1 MAIGY
6 ACNVIGVQDSGLSR
20 CLLKNAVPDNIKK
33 LISLNLNSL
42 ENIINYNVQNGINL
56 YRISSDIIPFGS
68 HFINNVEWWSEYE
81 EILLKIGMKISNA
94 GIRIS
99 MHPGQYTVLNS
110 TDHSVVQK
118 ALNDLKYHA
127 AFLNALKL
135 DNKNKIILHIG
146 GIYGNKAKATDTFIN
161 NYLMLEETIKN
172 RLVIENDDKNYNI
185 KDVLSV
191 SKEINTPVVFDN
203 LHHELNPPD
212 NDYSEFEWIEKC
224 SETWK
229 VCDGKQKIHYSQQKM
244 NAPKGAHSDTI
255 YINEF
260 LKFYKELTDKNID
273 IMLEVKDK
281 NLSAIKCNNTVS
293 IKLSYKEIE
302 NEWERYKYFVLSR
315 SESLYIKI
323 NHMVENG
330 KVLPK
335 DFYEMIEK
343 VYLIKEDKN
352 AEIDTANNIWKIIK
366 NRCSISEKKRYIKLI
381 EAYKNNTMTS
391 RAIKNHLLKCVK
403 EQKIEHLINSL
414 YFCL

>member
-6 ACNVIGVQDSGLSR
+6 ACNVIGVQNSGLSR
-20 CLLKNAVPDNIKK
+20 CLLKNAVHDNIKK

-42 ENIINYNVQNGINL
+42 ENIIDYNVQNGIKL

-110 TDHSVVQK
+110 PDHNVVQK

-146 GIYGNKAKATDTFIN
+146 GIYGNKAKSINTFIN
-161 NYLMLEETIKN
+161 NYLTLEETIKN
-172 RLVIENDDKNYNI
+172 RLIIENDDKNYNI
-185 KDVLSV
+185 KDALLI
-191 SKEINTPVVFDN
+191 SKEISTPVVFDN

-212 NDYSEFEWIEKC
+212 NNYSEFEWIEKC
-224 SETWK
+224 SKTWK
-229 VCDGKQKIHYSQQKM
+229 ECDGKQKIHYSQQKM

-255 YINEF
+255 YINKF

-281 NLSAIKCNNTVS
+281 NLSAIKCNNAVS
-293 IKLSYKEIE
+293 IKPPYKVIE
-302 NEWERYKYFVLSR
+302 NEWERYKYFVQSR
-315 SESLYIKI
+315 SESIYIKI
-323 NHMVENG
+323 NHMVESG
-330 KVLPK
+330 KALPK

-352 AEIDTANNIWKIIK
+352 AEIDTANNIWEIIK
-366 NRCSISEKKRYIKLI
+366 NSCSVSEKKRYNKLI

-414 YFCL
+414 YFYL